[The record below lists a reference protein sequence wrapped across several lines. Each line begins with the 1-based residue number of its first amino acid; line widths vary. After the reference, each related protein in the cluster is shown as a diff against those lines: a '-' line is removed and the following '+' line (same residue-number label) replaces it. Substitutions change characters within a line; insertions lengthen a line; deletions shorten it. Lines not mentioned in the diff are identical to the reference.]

1 MCSSE
6 EALVPAVLGLLT
18 PDGSLAP
25 LGRQGQPV
33 HALPGTYELPAPSR
47 FLEDCRD
54 ASAR

>member
-1 MCSSE
+1 VCSSE

-33 HALPGTYELPAPSR
+33 HALPGTYELALSR